1 MLHVRDVAKA
11 KSSCVCLVI
20 KHHDS
25 LSKVKLMFEP
35 ITNKDQN
42 SSYSASKC
50 NLFTETLFS
59 LQSPS
64 SARDKKQKS
73 RI

>member
-1 MLHVRDVAKA
+1 MLRV
-11 KSSCVCLVI
+11 KSSGVCLVI

-25 LSKVKLMFEP
+25 LTKVKLMFEP

-42 SSYSASKC
+42 ISYSVSKC
-50 NLFTETLFS
+50 SLFTETLFS

-73 RI
+73 LI